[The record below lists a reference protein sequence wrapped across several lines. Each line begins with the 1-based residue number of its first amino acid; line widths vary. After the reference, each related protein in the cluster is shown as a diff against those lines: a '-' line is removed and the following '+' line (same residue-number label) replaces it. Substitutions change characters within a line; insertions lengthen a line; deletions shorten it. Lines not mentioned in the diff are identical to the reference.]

1 MDKNDYIFDQE
12 DFILY
17 ILNKIE
23 PKNSTKIKLN
33 KIAFFTE
40 FGFLYRQNRQLSNAD
55 YAGINYGPVINDY
68 ATLLTQMSFSKKI
81 TIDGIT
87 IRPLTGPSKQPP
99 EWVSQLIDPLI
110 EKYSNFSTNEIVTL
124 SHETDSYKIT
134 TMNEQIMGKI
144 IDKDLAQLETF
155 YSDELAVNE
164 LDDNSNLPQINTQNL
179 ETYVLG

>member
-40 FGFLYRQNRQLSNAD
+40 FGFLYRENKQLSNAD
-55 YAGINYGPVINDY
+55 YAGINYGPIIDNY
-68 ATLLTQMSFSKKI
+68 AKLLVKMSTSKKI
-81 TIDGIT
+81 TVDGIT
-87 IRPLTGPSKQPP
+87 VRPLIGPSKQPP

-110 EKYSNFSTNEIVTL
+110 EKYSNLSTNEIVTL

-134 TMNEQIMGKI
+134 TMNEQIMGNI

-155 YSDELAVNE
+155 YSDELTIDE
-164 LDDNSNLPQINTQNL
+164 LDTSSSLPQVNSQNL